1 MSATAT
7 ATNKKKTQKAAEV
20 IRVKFGNV
28 NLGDETARVGITI
41 PRDKLT
47 DEKAIQ
53 LLVAR
58 RLIGTIVVAE
68 GDVDPRQKNFLE
80 DAAASVQGAFD
91 TRALRIGLKEFGSG
105 LTFALQDVEIEE
117 LAHFSKK
124 SGFLWIDEAQEL
136 EVEPDGGDDEGD
148 DE

>member
-28 NLGDETARVGITI
+28 NIGDETARIGITI
-41 PRDKLT
+41 PRDKLA
-47 DEKAIQ
+47 DEKAIN

-58 RLIGTIVVAE
+58 RLLGTIVVAE
-68 GDVDPRQKNFLE
+68 GDVDPRQKNFLQ
-80 DAAASVQGAFD
+80 DATASVEGAFD

-105 LTFALQDVEIEE
+105 LTFSLTNIDANE
-117 LAHFSKK
+117 LSQFAKK
-124 SGFLWIDEAQEL
+124 SGFLWIDDAQEL
-136 EVEPDGGDDEGD
+136 EVEPDGEDEGD